1 MELKKANNMNLL
13 KEKKFL
19 VLKYLKLFIK
29 KGKKERNE
37 KLLKLSFSL
46 IKNIQKK
53 NALIVL
59 LEAIQ
64 KAKPFCEVKS
74 SKIKGGIQR
83 IPVEIKQK
91 RQKRLVLSWL
101 LINTFTRNENTIVE
115 RLAKEVLETVLLQSK
130 TIKMCDDLHKIVEAN
145 KTFTQFK
152 N

>member
-1 MELKKANNMNLL
+1 MNLL

-19 VLKYLKLFIK
+19 VLKYLKLSIK
-29 KGKKERNE
+29 KGKKESNE
-37 KLLKLSFSL
+37 KLLKLSLSL
-46 IKNIQKK
+46 IKNVQKK

-74 SKIKGGIQR
+74 LKIKGGIQR

-101 LINTFTRNENTIVE
+101 LINTFTRNENTMAE
-115 RLAKEVLETVLLQSK
+115 RFAKEVLETILLQSK

>member
-1 MELKKANNMNLL
+1 MNLL

-19 VLKYLKLFIK
+19 ILKYLKLSIK
-29 KGKKERNE
+29 KGKKESNE
-37 KLLKLSFSL
+37 KLLKLSLSL
-46 IKNIQKK
+46 IKNVQKK

-74 SKIKGGIQR
+74 LKIKGGIQR

-101 LINTFTRNENTIVE
+101 LINTFTRNENTMAE
-115 RLAKEVLETVLLQSK
+115 RLAKEVLETILLQSK